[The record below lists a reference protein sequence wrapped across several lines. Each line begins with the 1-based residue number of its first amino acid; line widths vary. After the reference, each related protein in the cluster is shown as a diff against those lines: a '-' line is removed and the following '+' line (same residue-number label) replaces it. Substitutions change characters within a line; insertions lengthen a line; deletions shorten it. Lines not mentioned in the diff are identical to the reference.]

1 MARMMNALQ
10 LALGSVGSGIQGY
23 AQARAQR
30 EEQEA
35 RDKER
40 TAAADRQ
47 RMMDSITLLNAD
59 YLPEGVSM
67 DAPGATPRPAFDT
80 QTVGGRKF
88 TRAMSPRQTQHMDA
102 VEKERAE
109 NRSKRLDASLK
120 PVATPPLRY
129 TEGEGGIN
137 VFSPK
142 DGTSTFQ
149 PYAKGFTPKKPVERS
164 GKAEPSDAT
173 KRQLGNQYMASQA
186 RNPSLM
192 AALQNTFSNDP
203 EAAADPGLAAY
214 DLMKS
219 KMIPKLGAG
228 KGYEPPKPS
237 KAAAGD
243 KLDQEIR
250 DAVAARKAAK
260 GTTSPTAAPAAA
272 RGAEPSDALID
283 QERYKKDADYRAWVD
298 SQNK

>member
-1 MARMMNALQ
+1 MARRGFGSTALRA
-10 LALGSVGSGIQGY
+10 ALGAVTGVAEGLQ
-23 AQARAQR
+23 QR
-30 EEQEA
+30 DVVAAEKKRMA
-35 RDKER
+35 D
-40 TAAADRQ
+40 AADRQ
-47 RMMDSITLLNAD
+47 AMLDSITLINSG

-67 DAPGATPRPAFDT
+67 DAPGAAPRPAFDT

-88 TRAMSPRQTQHMDA
+88 TRTMSPSQQQHMDA
-102 VEKERAE
+102 VERERAE

-129 TEGEGGIN
+129 TEGESGIN
-137 VFSPK
+137 VFNPK

-149 PYAKGFTPKKPVERS
+149 PYAKGYTPKSTAGS

-186 RNPSLM
+186 RNPALM

-203 EAAADPGLAAY
+203 EAATDPGLAAY

-228 KGYEPPKPS
+228 KGYEPPKPPKDAS
-237 KAAAGD
+237 GLD

-250 DAVAARKAAK
+250 DAVAARKASIGA
-260 GTTSPTAAPAAA
+260 TSPAAAPAAA
-272 RGAEPSDALID
+272 KSTGQSDAIID
-283 QERYKKDADYRAWVD
+283 QDRYAKDADYRAWVD